1 MKTKIIITSI
11 LLMGMI
17 GCKKNNNPT
26 NESSTSV
33 TTTDKGVEAEIT
45 YESEAKETI
54 KITYFADGSL
64 VGVKLLKN
72 NEPERTLKAITEG
85 HHNTP
90 AFSDGKVTWEVS
102 NENVSG
108 TYTDEKGSKTI
119 YQRK

>member
-17 GCKKNNNPT
+17 GCKKSSNPT

-72 NEPERTLKAITEG
+72 N
-85 HHNTP
+85 
-90 AFSDGKVTWEVS
+90 
-102 NENVSG
+102 
-108 TYTDEKGSKTI
+108 
-119 YQRK
+119 

>member
-17 GCKKNNNPT
+17 GCKKNSNPT

-33 TTTDKGVEAEIT
+33 TTTDKGVESEIT
-45 YESEAKETI
+45 YESETKETI

-108 TYTDEKGSKTI
+108 TYTDEKGNKTI

>member
-17 GCKKNNNPT
+17 GCKKNSNPT

-64 VGVKLLKN
+64 VGTRENPKSHYR
-72 NEPERTLKAITEG
+72 RTSQHTCFLR
-85 HHNTP
+85 
-90 AFSDGKVTWEVS
+90 W
-102 NENVSG
+102 
-108 TYTDEKGSKTI
+108 KGNLGSF
-119 YQRK
+119 

>member
-17 GCKKNNNPT
+17 GCKKNSNPT

-64 VGVKLLKN
+64 VGVKLFKN

-108 TYTDEKGSKTI
+108 TYTDEKGNKTI
-119 YQRK
+119 YQIK

>member
-1 MKTKIIITSI
+1 MQKKQQPNKRI
-11 LLMGMI
+11 LYE
-17 GCKKNNNPT
+17 CN
-26 NESSTSV
+26 
-33 TTTDKGVEAEIT
+33 
-45 YESEAKETI
+45 ESEAKETI

-72 NEPERTLKAITEG
+72 NELERTLKAITEG